1 MTRIIETAK
10 GNYKL
15 LANEKGTLAVNTI
28 VKDDMYHFDKC
39 IDELSDDEVQRTI
52 ESTLVEE
59 NFDADFLH
67 DDFSWVH
74 DFQQW

>member
-1 MTRIIETAK
+1 MVRSQ
-10 GNYKL
+10 
-15 LANEKGTLAVNTI
+15 
-28 VKDDMYHFDKC
+28 KDDTYHFDKC

-52 ESTLVEE
+52 ESTLIEE
-59 NFDADFLH
+59 DFDAEFLH

>member
-1 MTRIIETAK
+1 MARIIETAK

-15 LANEKGTLAVNTI
+15 FAGSDGTLAVNTI
-28 VKDDMYHFDKC
+28 VKDDTYRFDKS
-39 IDELSDDEVQRTI
+39 IDELTDDEVQRTI

-59 NFDADFLH
+59 EFDADFLH

-74 DFQQW
+74 DFEQF

>member
-15 LANEKGTLAVNTI
+15 LANENGTLAVNTI

-67 DDFSWVH
+67 DDFSWVK
-74 DFQQW
+74 DFEQW